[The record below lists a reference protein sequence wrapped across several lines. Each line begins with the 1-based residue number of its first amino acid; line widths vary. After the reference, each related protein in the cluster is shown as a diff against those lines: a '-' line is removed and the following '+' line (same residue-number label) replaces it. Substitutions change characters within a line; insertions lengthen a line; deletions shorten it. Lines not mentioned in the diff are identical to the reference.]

1 VAGATLAAQPGV
13 AEASEGS
20 GAEEAKVVLDGNVT
34 VFLFIYFERR

>member
-1 VAGATLAAQPGV
+1 VAGSTPAAQPSV

-34 VFLFIYFERR
+34 IFLFYFERR